1 MLQAM
6 RASAKYIW
14 IIIVVLFVGGFLL
27 AQTSGLLGRA
37 PVTNTTAV
45 ASVNGED
52 ILATTWYQ
60 ATQNLEQ
67 DETQRSNQS
76 ISLDERQRLMDQA
89 YDQLVGDALLRQ
101 EYRRRGITVSDDEI
115 LQAARYNPP
124 PQLMQAPDL
133 QTDGQF
139 DPAKY
144 QRFLASPLAKQ
155 NGLLFQL
162 EQYYRTEIPKEKLFD
177 QVASDVYISDA
188 QLWRRFQDTHDSAQ
202 VSFVLFEPER
212 ISDSAVRVSDDEVR
226 AYYDTHKKQFER
238 PGTAKVSIIIVPR
251 AVSAA
256 DSAAV
261 RAHALALRAKIL
273 GGEKFE
279 DVARAESADS
289 ASAVN
294 GGSLGKGPKGRFV
307 APFET
312 AAYALK
318 PGEISQPVLTQF
330 GYHLIKVD
338 ARKGDTLTIS
348 HILLRIQQSD
358 SAAAKTDR
366 RADSLAR
373 MAASTD
379 QPAKFD
385 SAARALQIPIIRS
398 AVVEG
403 NTLTVNGQYIPS
415 VGPWAFQGAKPGE
428 TSELFDA
435 EDGYYLA
442 RLDSLTPGGTLS
454 LDKAKQ
460 DIRTYLLRQ
469 KKVDALMPQARNFA
483 KVAAASSLE
492 SAAKL
497 LNMQVGSTKPFT
509 RVTGAPELAQAPE
522 AVGAAFT
529 LPLHTVSEPIR
540 STAEV
545 VVERVDNRIPA
556 SRAVFEA
563 QKATVRAQAL
573 QQIRQERVRIFLAN
587 LRAVAKIDDKRKR
600 VELSAR
606 RTTQ

>member
-1 MLQAM
+1 MLQQM

-67 DETQRSNQS
+67 DETQRSTQP
-76 ISLDERQRLMDQA
+76 ITLDERQRLMDQA
-89 YDQLVGDALLRQ
+89 FEQLVSDALLRQ
-101 EYRRRGITVSDDEI
+101 EYKRRGITVTDDEI
-115 LQAARYNPP
+115 LSAARYSPP
-124 PQLMQAPDL
+124 PQLMQSPDL

-144 QRFLASPLAKQ
+144 QRFLSSPLAKE

-177 QVASDVYISDA
+177 QVANDVYVSDA
-188 QLWRRFQDTHDSAQ
+188 QLWRRFQDTHDTAQ
-202 VSFVLFEPER
+202 VSFVAFEPER
-212 ISDSAVRVSDDEVR
+212 IPDSAVRISDDEVR
-226 AYYDTHKKQFER
+226 AYYDTHKKVFDR
-238 PGTAKVSIIIVPR
+238 PGTAKVSVIIVPR
-251 AVSAA
+251 TVSAA

-261 RAHALALRAKIL
+261 RAQALALRARVL
-273 GGEKFE
+273 GGEKFA

-289 ASAVN
+289 VSAAN

-312 AAYALK
+312 AAFALK

-338 ARKGDTLTIS
+338 ARKGDTITVS
-348 HILLRIQQSD
+348 HILLHIQESD

-385 SAARALQIPIIRS
+385 EAARTLQIPVIRS
-398 AVVEG
+398 NVVEG

-435 EDGYYLA
+435 ADGYYLA
-442 RLDSLTPGGTLS
+442 RLDSIKPGGALS
-454 LDKAKQ
+454 LDQAKQ
-460 DIRTYLLRQ
+460 DIRAYLLRQ
-469 KKVDALMPQARNFA
+469 KKIDALVPQARNYA

-492 SAAKL
+492 QAAKL
-497 LNMQVGSTKPFT
+497 MNLQVVSTKPFT
-509 RVTGAPELAQAPE
+509 RVTGVPELVQAPE
-522 AVGAAFT
+522 AVGAAFS

-540 STAEV
+540 STGMV
-545 VVERVDNRIPA
+545 VVEHVDNRIPA
-556 SRAVFEA
+556 SRAAFEA
-563 QKATVRAQAL
+563 QKEQARAQAL
-573 QQIRQERVRIFLAN
+573 QQLRQQRVREFLTN
-587 LRAVAKIDDKRKR
+587 LRAVAKVDDKRKQ
-600 VELSAR
+600 VEASAR

>member
-1 MLQAM
+1 M

-37 PVTNTTAV
+37 PVTSTTA
-45 ASVNGED
+45 AATVNGED

-89 YDQLVGDALLRQ
+89 YDQLVSDALLRQ
-101 EYRRRGITVSDDEI
+101 EYRRRGITVTDDEI
-115 LQAARYNPP
+115 LQAARYSPP

-177 QVASDVYISDA
+177 QIASDVYISDE

-202 VSFVLFEPER
+202 VSFVAFEPER

-226 AYYDTHKKQFER
+226 AYYDTHKKQFDR
-238 PGTAKVSIIIVPR
+238 PGTAKVSVIIIPR
-251 AVSAA
+251 TVSAA

-261 RAHALALRAKIL
+261 RAHALALRARIL
-273 GGEKFE
+273 GGEKFA

-289 ASAVN
+289 VSAAN

-307 APFET
+307 APFEA

-330 GYHLIKVD
+330 GYHLIKLD
-338 ARKGDTLTIS
+338 ARKGDTATIS

-373 MAASTD
+373 MAASAD
-379 QPAKFD
+379 QPGKFD

-398 AVVEG
+398 PVIEG

-415 VGPWAFQGAKPGE
+415 VGPWAFQGARPGE

-454 LDKAKQ
+454 LDQAKQ
-460 DIRTYLLRQ
+460 DIRAYLLRQ
-469 KKVDALMPQARNFA
+469 KKVDALLPQARNFA

-497 LNMQVGSTKPFT
+497 LGMQVVSSKPFT
-509 RVTGAPELAQAPE
+509 RVTGVPELAQAPE
-522 AVGAAFT
+522 AIGAAFT

-556 SRAVFEA
+556 SSAAFET
-563 QKATVRAQAL
+563 QKAAVRQQAL
-573 QQIRQERVRIFLAN
+573 QQLRQERVRVFLAN
-587 LRAVAKIDDKRKR
+587 LKAVAKIDDKRKQ
-600 VELSAR
+600 VEASAR

>member
-1 MLQAM
+1 M

-45 ASVNGED
+45 ATVNRED
-52 ILATTWYQ
+52 ILASTWYQ

-67 DETQRSNQS
+67 DETQRSTQP

-89 YDQLVGDALLRQ
+89 FDQLVSDALLRQ
-101 EYRRRGITVSDDEI
+101 EYSRRGITVSDDEI
-115 LQAARYNPP
+115 LQAARYSPP

-177 QVASDVYISDA
+177 QIATDVYVSDE
-188 QLWRRFQDTHDSAQ
+188 QLWRRFQDTHDTAQ
-202 VSFVLFEPER
+202 VSFVAFEPER
-212 ISDSAVRVSDDEVR
+212 IPDSAVRVSDDEVR
-226 AYYDTHKKQFER
+226 AYYDTHKKMFDR
-238 PGTAKVSIIIVPR
+238 PGTAKVSVIIVPR

-261 RAHALALRAKIL
+261 RAHALALRARIL
-273 GGEKFE
+273 GGEKFA

-289 ASAVN
+289 VSAAN
-294 GGSLGKGPKGRFV
+294 GGSLGKGAKGRFV

-318 PGEISQPVLTQF
+318 PGEVSQPVLTQF

-338 ARKGDTLTIS
+338 ARKGDTLTVS
-348 HILLRIQQSD
+348 HILLHIEQSD
-358 SAAAKTDR
+358 PAASKTDR

-385 SAARALQIPIIRS
+385 EAARALQIPVIRS
-398 AVVEG
+398 TVVEG
-403 NTLTVNGQYIPS
+403 NTMTVNGQYIPS

-435 EDGYYLA
+435 ADGYYLA
-442 RLDSLTPGGTLS
+442 RLDSLTPGGALS
-454 LDKAKQ
+454 LDQAKQ
-460 DIRTYLLRQ
+460 DIRNYLLRQ
-469 KKVDALMPQARNFA
+469 KKTDALVPQAMNYAR
-483 KVAAASSLE
+483 VAAASSME
-492 SAAKL
+492 QAAKL
-497 LNMQVGSTKPFT
+497 MNLQVVSTKPFT
-509 RVTGAPELAQAPE
+509 RVTGVPELAQAPE

-529 LPLHTVSEPIR
+529 LPLHSVSEPIR
-540 STAEV
+540 SIGEV
-545 VVERVDNRIPA
+545 VVERVDNRIPS
-556 SRAVFEA
+556 SRAAFEA
-563 QKATVRAQAL
+563 QKESLRAQAL
-573 QQIRQERVRIFLAN
+573 QQLRQQRVREFLTN
-587 LRAVAKIDDKRKR
+587 LRAVAKVDDKRKQ
-600 VELSAR
+600 VEASSR

>member
-1 MLQAM
+1 LLQAM

-37 PVTNTTAV
+37 PVTSTTAV

-67 DETQRSNQS
+67 EETQRSNQS

-89 YDQLVGDALLRQ
+89 FDQLVSDALLRQ
-101 EYRRRGITVSDDEI
+101 EYKRRGITVTDDEI
-115 LQAARYNPP
+115 LQAARFSPP

-133 QTDGQF
+133 QTEGQF

-177 QVASDVYISDA
+177 QVASDVYLSDE

-202 VSFVLFEPER
+202 VSFVAFAPER

-226 AYYDTHKKQFER
+226 AYYDTHKKLFDR
-238 PGTAKVSIIIVPR
+238 PGTAKVSIIIIPR
-251 AVSAA
+251 AVTPA

-261 RAHALALRAKIL
+261 RAHALALRARIV

-289 ASAVN
+289 VSAAN
-294 GGSLGKGPKGRFV
+294 GGSLGKGAKGRFV
-307 APFET
+307 APFE
-312 AAYALK
+312 AAAAALK

-338 ARKGDTLTIS
+338 ARKGDTTTIS

-358 SAAAKTDR
+358 SAAARTDR

-373 MAASTD
+373 LAASTD

-385 SAARALQIPIIRS
+385 EAARILQIPVIKTPVI
-398 AVVEG
+398 EG
-403 NTLTVNGQYIPS
+403 NAVTVNGQFIPS

-442 RLDSLTPGGTLS
+442 RLDSLTPGGTQS
-454 LDKAKQ
+454 LDQAKQ

-469 KKVDALMPQARNFA
+469 KKIDALLPQARNFA

-492 SAAKL
+492 SASKL
-497 LNMQVGSTKPFT
+497 MNMQVVATKAFT
-509 RVTGAPELAQAPE
+509 RVTGVPELAQAPE

-540 STAEV
+540 STGEV
-545 VVERVDNRIPA
+545 VVERVDDRIPA
-556 SRAVFEA
+556 NRAAFDA
-563 QKATVRAQAL
+563 QKEALRSQAL
-573 QQIRQERVRIFLAN
+573 QQLRQQRVQEFLTN
-587 LRAVAKIDDKRKR
+587 LRAVAKVDDKRKQI
-600 VELSAR
+600 EASAR

>member
-1 MLQAM
+1 M

-37 PVTNTTAV
+37 PVTSTTAV

-89 YDQLVGDALLRQ
+89 FDQLVSDALLRQ
-101 EYRRRGITVSDDEI
+101 EYRRRGITVTDDEI
-115 LQAARYNPP
+115 LQAARFSPP

-133 QTDGQF
+133 QTEGQF

-177 QVASDVYISDA
+177 QVASDVYVSDE
-188 QLWRRFQDTHDSAQ
+188 QLWRRFQDTHDTAQ
-202 VSFVLFEPER
+202 VTFVAFEPER

-226 AYYDTHKKQFER
+226 AYYDTHKKQFDR
-238 PGTAKVSIIIVPR
+238 PGTAKVSIIIIPR
-251 AVSAA
+251 AVTAS
-256 DSAAV
+256 DSAGV
-261 RAHALALRAKIL
+261 RARALALRARIV

-289 ASAVN
+289 VSAAN
-294 GGSLGKGPKGRFV
+294 GGSLGKGVKGRFV

-312 AAYALK
+312 AAAALK
-318 PGEISQPVLTQF
+318 TGEISQPVLTQF

-358 SAAAKTDR
+358 SAAARTDR

-373 MAASTD
+373 LAASSD
-379 QPAKFD
+379 QPTKFD
-385 SAARALQIPIIRS
+385 DAARILQIPAIRTP
-398 AVVEG
+398 VIEG
-403 NTLTVNGQYIPS
+403 NAVTVNGQFIPS

-460 DIRTYLLRQ
+460 DIRTYLLRE
-469 KKVDALMPQARNFA
+469 KKIDALLPQARNFA

-492 SAAKL
+492 SASKL
-497 LNMQVGSTKPFT
+497 MNMQVVSTKPFT
-509 RVTGAPELAQAPE
+509 RVTGVPELAQAPE

-529 LPLHTVSEPIR
+529 LPLRTVSEPIR
-540 STAEV
+540 STGEV
-545 VVERVDNRIPA
+545 VVVRVDNRIPA
-556 SRAVFEA
+556 SRAAFDA
-563 QKATVRAQAL
+563 QIATLRAQAL
-573 QQIRQERVRIFLAN
+573 QQLRQQRVREFLTN
-587 LRAVAKIDDKRKR
+587 LRAVAKVDDKRKQI
-600 VELSAR
+600 EASAR

>member
-1 MLQAM
+1 M

-45 ASVNGED
+45 ATVNRED
-52 ILATTWYQ
+52 ILASTWYQ

-67 DETQRSNQS
+67 DETQRSTQP

-89 YDQLVGDALLRQ
+89 FDQLVSDALLRQ
-101 EYRRRGITVSDDEI
+101 EYSRRGITVSDDEI
-115 LQAARYNPP
+115 LQAARYSPP

-177 QVASDVYISDA
+177 QIATDVYVSDE
-188 QLWRRFQDTHDSAQ
+188 QLWRRFQDTHDTAQ
-202 VSFVLFEPER
+202 VSFVAFEPER
-212 ISDSAVRVSDDEVR
+212 IPDSAVRVSDDEVR
-226 AYYDTHKKQFER
+226 AYYDTHKKMFDR
-238 PGTAKVSIIIVPR
+238 PGTAKVSVIIVPR

-261 RAHALALRAKIL
+261 RAHALALRARIL
-273 GGEKFE
+273 GGEKFA

-289 ASAVN
+289 VSAAN
-294 GGSLGKGPKGRFV
+294 GGSLGKGAKGRFV

-318 PGEISQPVLTQF
+318 PGEVSQPVLTQF

-338 ARKGDTLTIS
+338 ARKGDTLTVS
-348 HILLRIQQSD
+348 HILLHIEQSD
-358 SAAAKTDR
+358 SAASKTDR

-385 SAARALQIPIIRS
+385 EAARALQIPVIRS
-398 AVVEG
+398 TVVEG
-403 NTLTVNGQYIPS
+403 NTMTVNGQYIPS

-435 EDGYYLA
+435 ADGYYLA
-442 RLDSLTPGGTLS
+442 RLDSLTPGGALS
-454 LDKAKQ
+454 LDQAKQ
-460 DIRTYLLRQ
+460 DIRNYLLRQ
-469 KKVDALMPQARNFA
+469 KKTDALVPQAMNYAR
-483 KVAAASSLE
+483 VAAASSME
-492 SAAKL
+492 QAAKL
-497 LNMQVGSTKPFT
+497 MNLQVVSTKPFT
-509 RVTGAPELAQAPE
+509 RVTGVPELAQAPE

-529 LPLHTVSEPIR
+529 LPLHSVSEPIR
-540 STAEV
+540 SIGEV
-545 VVERVDNRIPA
+545 VVERVDNRIPS
-556 SRAVFEA
+556 SRAAFEA
-563 QKATVRAQAL
+563 QKESLRAQAL
-573 QQIRQERVRIFLAN
+573 QQLRQQRVREFLTN
-587 LRAVAKIDDKRKR
+587 LRAVAKVDDKRKQ
-600 VELSAR
+600 VEASSR

>member
-1 MLQAM
+1 LLQAM

-37 PVTNTTAV
+37 PVTSTTAV

-67 DETQRSNQS
+67 EETQRSNQS

-89 YDQLVGDALLRQ
+89 FDQLVSDALLRQ
-101 EYRRRGITVSDDEI
+101 EYKRRGITVTDDEI
-115 LQAARYNPP
+115 LQAARFSPP

-133 QTDGQF
+133 QTEGQF

-177 QVASDVYISDA
+177 QVASDVYLSDE

-202 VSFVLFEPER
+202 VSFVAFAPER

-226 AYYDTHKKQFER
+226 AYYDTHKKLFDR
-238 PGTAKVSIIIVPR
+238 PGTAKVSIIIIPR
-251 AVSAA
+251 AVTPA

-261 RAHALALRAKIL
+261 RAHALALRARIV

-289 ASAVN
+289 VSAAN
-294 GGSLGKGPKGRFV
+294 GGSLGKGAKGRFV
-307 APFET
+307 APFE
-312 AAYALK
+312 AAAAALK

-338 ARKGDTLTIS
+338 ARKGDTTTIS

-358 SAAAKTDR
+358 SAAARTDR

-373 MAASTD
+373 LAASTD

-385 SAARALQIPIIRS
+385 EAARILQIPVIKTPVI
-398 AVVEG
+398 EG
-403 NTLTVNGQYIPS
+403 NAVTVNGQFIPS

-442 RLDSLTPGGTLS
+442 RLDSLTPGGTQS
-454 LDKAKQ
+454 LDQAKQ

-469 KKVDALMPQARNFA
+469 KKIDALLPQARNFA

-492 SAAKL
+492 SASKL
-497 LNMQVGSTKPFT
+497 MNMQVVATKAFT
-509 RVTGAPELAQAPE
+509 RVTGVPELAQEPE

-540 STAEV
+540 STGEV
-545 VVERVDNRIPA
+545 VVERVDDRIPA
-556 SRAVFEA
+556 NRAAFDA
-563 QKATVRAQAL
+563 QKEALRSQAL
-573 QQIRQERVRIFLAN
+573 QQLRQQRVQEFLTN
-587 LRAVAKIDDKRKR
+587 LRAVAKVDDKRKQI
-600 VELSAR
+600 EASAR

>member
-1 MLQAM
+1 LLQQM

-67 DETQRSNQS
+67 DETQRSTQP
-76 ISLDERQRLMDQA
+76 ISLDERARLMDQA
-89 YDQLVGDALLRQ
+89 FEQLVSDALLRQ
-101 EYRRRGITVSDDEI
+101 EYKRRGITVSDDEI
-115 LQAARYNPP
+115 LQAARYSPP

-162 EQYYRTEIPKEKLFD
+162 EQYYRTEVPKEKLFD
-177 QVASDVYISDA
+177 QVASDVYLSNE
-188 QLWRRFQDTHDSAQ
+188 QLWRRFQDTHDTAQ
-202 VSFVLFEPER
+202 VSFVAFEPER
-212 ISDSAVRVSDDEVR
+212 IPDSAVRVSDDEVR
-226 AYYDTHKKQFER
+226 AYYDTHKKLFDR

-251 AVSAA
+251 SVTAA

-261 RAHALALRAKIL
+261 RTHLLALRSRIL

-279 DVARAESADS
+279 DIARAESVDS
-289 ASAVN
+289 VSAAN

-307 APFET
+307 PAFET

-318 PGEISQPVLTQF
+318 TGELSQPVLTQF
-330 GYHLIKVD
+330 GYHLIKLD
-338 ARKGDTLTIS
+338 ARKGDTVTVS

-358 SAAAKTDR
+358 SAAARTDR

-373 MAASTD
+373 LAASTD

-385 SAARALQIPIIRS
+385 EAARALQIPAIKS
-398 AVVEG
+398 PVVEG
-403 NTLTVNGQYIPS
+403 NALTVNGKYIPS

-435 EDGYYLA
+435 DDGYYLA

-454 LDKAKQ
+454 LDQAKQ

-469 KKVDALMPQARNFA
+469 KKIDALVPQAGSYA

-492 SAAKL
+492 QAAKL
-497 LNMQVGSTKPFT
+497 MGLQVVSTKPFT
-509 RVTGAPELAQAPE
+509 RVTGVPELAQAPE
-522 AVGAAFT
+522 AVGAAFA
-529 LPLHTVSEPIR
+529 LPLHTVGEPIR
-540 STAEV
+540 STGEV
-545 VVERVDNRIPA
+545 VVERVDNRTPA
-556 SRAVFEA
+556 SRAAFEA
-563 QKATVRAQAL
+563 QKATLRAQAL
-573 QQIRQERVRIFLAN
+573 QQLRQQRVREFLSN
-587 LRAVAKIDDKRKR
+587 LRAIAKVDDKRKQ
-600 VELSAR
+600 VEASAR

>member
-1 MLQAM
+1 LLQAM

-37 PVTNTTAV
+37 PVTSTTAV

-67 DETQRSNQS
+67 EETQRSNQS

-89 YDQLVGDALLRQ
+89 FDQLVSDALLRQ
-101 EYRRRGITVSDDEI
+101 EYKRRGITVTDDEI
-115 LQAARYNPP
+115 LQAARFSPP

-133 QTDGQF
+133 QTV
-139 DPAKY
+139 
-144 QRFLASPLAKQ
+144 
-155 NGLLFQL
+155 

-177 QVASDVYISDA
+177 QVASDVYLSDE

-202 VSFVLFEPER
+202 VSFVAFAPER
-212 ISDSAVRVSDDEVR
+212 IPDSAVRVSDDEVR
-226 AYYDTHKKQFER
+226 AYYDTHKKLFDR
-238 PGTAKVSIIIVPR
+238 PGTAKVSIIIIPR
-251 AVSAA
+251 AVTAA

-261 RAHALALRAKIL
+261 RAHALALRARII

-289 ASAVN
+289 VSAAN
-294 GGSLGKGPKGRFV
+294 GGSLGKGTKGRFV
-307 APFET
+307 APFE
-312 AAYALK
+312 AAAAALK
-318 PGEISQPVLTQF
+318 TGEISQPVLTQF

-338 ARKGDTLTIS
+338 ARKGDTTTIS
-348 HILLRIQQSD
+348 HILLRIQQGD
-358 SAAAKTDR
+358 SAAARTDR

-373 MAASTD
+373 LAASTD

-385 SAARALQIPIIRS
+385 DAARILQIPVIKTP
-398 AVVEG
+398 VVEG
-403 NTLTVNGQYIPS
+403 NAVTVNGQFIPS

-442 RLDSLTPGGTLS
+442 RLDSLTPGGTQS
-454 LDKAKQ
+454 LDQAKQ

-469 KKVDALMPQARNFA
+469 KKIDALLPQARNFA

-492 SAAKL
+492 GAAKL
-497 LNMQVGSTKPFT
+497 MNMEVVSTKPFT
-509 RVTGAPELAQAPE
+509 RVTGVPELAQAPE

-540 STAEV
+540 STGEV
-545 VVERVDNRIPA
+545 VVERVDNRMPA
-556 SRAVFEA
+556 NRTAFES
-563 QKATVRAQAL
+563 QKEALRAQAL
-573 QQIRQERVRIFLAN
+573 QQLRQQRVREFLTN
-587 LRAVAKIDDKRKR
+587 LRAVAKVDDKRKQI
-600 VELSAR
+600 EASAR